1 MRPWRAARIRS
12 NRRAPFRGQPPGW
25 YPVID
30 VHRSTGHRASPPG
43 RFAFQFL
50 LLLLVALALAGCS
63 PEPVEDEAS
72 YAREI
77 AAFRASKDA
86 AFRQPGSPV
95 PPGAQD
101 SVLPLVYFPPSL
113 TYRVPAVLRV
123 QPDETTMEMPT
134 STGQRRLMQRVGTLE
149 FSLKGESLTLGAFVE
164 AGSSSFDRLF
174 VPFTDLTSGT
184 ETYPAGRYL
193 DLDRTKTGIY
203 VIDFN
208 RAYNPYCYYNSTY
221 DCPYPPREN
230 RLKVPIR
237 AGEKMKE
244 GLAPVV
250 PVT

>member
-1 MRPWRAARIRS
+1 ML
-12 NRRAPFRGQPPGW
+12 GL
-25 YPVID
+25 
-30 VHRSTGHRASPPG
+30 T
-43 RFAFQFL
+43 
-50 LLLLVALALAGCS
+50 LAVTACS
-63 PEPVEDEAS
+63 PEPVDDEAG

-95 PPGAQD
+95 PPAKQE

-123 QPDETTMEMPT
+123 EPDETTMEMPT

-149 FSLKGESLTLGAFVE
+149 FSLKGQSLTLGAFVE
-164 AGSSSFDRLF
+164 AGSSSFERLF

-208 RAYNPYCYYNSTY
+208 RAYNPYCYYNNTY

-244 GLAPVV
+244 GLEPVV

>member
-1 MRPWRAARIRS
+1 
-12 NRRAPFRGQPPGW
+12 
-25 YPVID
+25 
-30 VHRSTGHRASPPG
+30 
-43 RFAFQFL
+43 L
-50 LLLLVALALAGCS
+50 LAGACS
-63 PEPVEDEAS
+63 SQPAEDEAG

-77 AAFRASKDA
+77 ADFRSAKDA
-86 AFRQPGSPV
+86 AFRQTDSPV
-95 PPGAQD
+95 PPDTQA
-101 SVLPLVYFPPSL
+101 SVLPLAYFGPSL
-113 TYRVPAVLRV
+113 VYRAPAVLRV
-123 QPDETTMEMPT
+123 EPNETTMEMPT
-134 STGQRRLMQRVGTLE
+134 STGQRRLMRRVGTLE
-149 FSLKGESLTLGAFVE
+149 FSLKGQSLTLGAFVE

-203 VIDFN
+203 IIDFN
-208 RAYNPYCYYNSTY
+208 RAYNPYCYYNKTY

-250 PVT
+250 PAR